1 MPLSQLVL
9 QSSNMSLWNETAI
22 IANETLRSMSDRPSI
37 DVPREVLIAV
47 GVYLLLVGKSLSLFL
62 AFNEQIFGSAPLI
75 TWRTN
80 EAAGSGT
87 LKRSRYI
94 AADGQFAGVHCV
106 KRLA

>member
-1 MPLSQLVL
+1 M
-9 QSSNMSLWNETAI
+9 A
-22 IANETLRSMSDRPSI
+22 DRPSI

-62 AFNEQIFGSAPLI
+62 AFTNRFGSAPLI

>member
-9 QSSNMSLWNETAI
+9 QPSNMSLWNETAI
-22 IANETLRSMSDRPSI
+22 IANETLRSMADRPSI

-75 TWRTN
+75 T
-80 EAAGSGT
+80 S
-87 LKRSRYI
+87 
-94 AADGQFAGVHCV
+94 AD
-106 KRLA
+106 